1 MQAGARVLENEA
13 LLLASESAAFCTLAS
28 NVPAALAHIN
38 HPDWEI
44 CPDELTLGAVLG
56 EGEFGVVHSG
66 RWNGTPVAIKV
77 RPHPYTSPRKWAH
90 VV

>member
-1 MQAGARVLENEA
+1 MLENEA
-13 LLLASESAAFCTLAS
+13 LLLASESAAFSALAS
-28 NVPAALAHIN
+28 NIPAALEHIN

-44 CPDELTLGAVLG
+44 CPDELIVGAVLG

-77 RPHPYTSPRKWAH
+77 
-90 VV
+90 